1 VGLPLFACRQPT
13 PRKAAHPRL
22 PVVTAA
28 GDLSG
33 DGRLD
38 DHFTD
43 HTSIYVGNGSIVH
56 APTTTS
62 TRWSWRRCGTSTF
75 LGAARVSGYAE
86 KTAQGHP
93 VG

>member
-1 VGLPLFACRQPT
+1 MWASPFSRAGNPPPERLD
-13 PRKAAHPRL
+13 PRL

-62 TRWSWRRCGTSTF
+62 MRWS
-75 LGAARVSGYAE
+75 
-86 KTAQGHP
+86 
-93 VG
+93 